1 MKEVI
6 TINLSG
12 RLISIE
18 KDAANS
24 LQDYL
29 NSLRSHFKNEEGAD
43 EILGDIEYRIAE
55 LLQTMLSHTVAIN
68 IANVEEVK
76 LKMGLA
82 EELGD
87 DDEPVKT
94 HTTGPGNHRRLSRNS
109 RDKMLGGVC
118 SGMAAHFGIDV
129 TIMRVIWI
137 VLILTA
143 GAGLLIYIAL
153 YFVLPETDEPIKADR
168 KLFRDTENAWI
179 NGVCS
184 GIAHYFKISPNIPR
198 LVFAIPVIT
207 IVISSLGFW
216 NHGNFHLVGFSFNG
230 GLILAYVILSY
241 VIPPARTDFDRMDM
255 NGQAVNLESIKNNI
269 KDQMGRAKTDI
280 KNQAQKMGSSSNFGK
295 EFGGKVTSVGS
306 LIANI
311 LGSFISIVV
320 FLVLLSVSLV
330 LLVNYNKIDL
340 SLHWIQASNW
350 EKNML
355 IGALVTLSLSAI
367 LGLVRIFMRGDKM
380 QPWRTSIMVAS
391 VICIFTA
398 GTFATV
404 FASSIATR
412 YADYCEVK
420 EDFTL
425 SSPAD
430 EKLYFKALGDN
441 SKVKHIHL
449 FTQIKGIDIT
459 NDSLTYEGI
468 DYHVYRSND
477 TAIKFVVAKCAF
489 AAEHQGSYKYANE
502 LEFKPLVE
510 GNNIYLPQY
519 IKVRKPRL
527 FQGQHMEVKV
537 YIPRSIKAFDEIDE
551 IGFWIPEG
559 E

>member
-1 MKEVI
+1 
-6 TINLSG
+6 
-12 RLISIE
+12 
-18 KDAANS
+18 
-24 LQDYL
+24 
-29 NSLRSHFKNEEGAD
+29 
-43 EILGDIEYRIAE
+43 
-55 LLQTMLSHTVAIN
+55 
-68 IANVEEVK
+68 
-76 LKMGLA
+76 
-82 EELGD
+82 
-87 DDEPVKT
+87 
-94 HTTGPGNHRRLSRNS
+94 
-109 RDKMLGGVC
+109 MLGGVC

-350 EKNML
+350 EKKHAYWGPGHFVSVGNFGTCAY
-355 IGALVTLSLSAI
+355 IYE
-367 LGLVRIFMRGDKM
+367 RG
-380 QPWRTSIMVAS
+380 
-391 VICIFTA
+391 
-398 GTFATV
+398 
-404 FASSIATR
+404 
-412 YADYCEVK
+412 
-420 EDFTL
+420 
-425 SSPAD
+425 
-430 EKLYFKALGDN
+430 
-441 SKVKHIHL
+441 
-449 FTQIKGIDIT
+449 
-459 NDSLTYEGI
+459 
-468 DYHVYRSND
+468 
-477 TAIKFVVAKCAF
+477 
-489 AAEHQGSYKYANE
+489 
-502 LEFKPLVE
+502 
-510 GNNIYLPQY
+510 
-519 IKVRKPRL
+519 
-527 FQGQHMEVKV
+527 
-537 YIPRSIKAFDEIDE
+537 
-551 IGFWIPEG
+551 
-559 E
+559 